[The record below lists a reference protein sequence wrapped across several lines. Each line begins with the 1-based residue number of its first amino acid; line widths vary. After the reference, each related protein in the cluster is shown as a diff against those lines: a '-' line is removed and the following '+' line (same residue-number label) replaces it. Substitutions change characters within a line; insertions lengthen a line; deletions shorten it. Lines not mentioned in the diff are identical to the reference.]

1 MPLSNFLK
9 FHTNLEEDSVRSF
22 QNVLNKCSRVLRAS
36 LREDQAEVIHAI
48 SPFSMKLCQV
58 EGTTQ

>member
-1 MPLSNFLK
+1 MINPHIFKYIDLIVSALL
-9 FHTNLEEDSVRSF
+9 LEHLVKL
-22 QNVLNKCSRVLRAS
+22 QLRLS